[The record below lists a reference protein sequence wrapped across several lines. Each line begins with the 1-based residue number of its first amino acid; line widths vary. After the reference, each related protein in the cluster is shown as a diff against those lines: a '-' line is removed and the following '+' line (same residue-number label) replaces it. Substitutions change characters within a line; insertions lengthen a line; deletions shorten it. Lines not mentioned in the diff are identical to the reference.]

1 LDAHSSTCGR
11 RNVSCTAARVA
22 AEATRVPAA
31 AVATTADDATALFVG
46 HASGARCHS
55 RIHCAVSTVAE
66 SSRMQRILT
75 EPHINKLEVA
85 TVMFARGFSSVLS
98 RVRSTLTQRTL
109 SSSAK
114 THSSSSLLATVAAL
128 GAAGVYAASDKSTA
142 HASGDTLPLPEC
154 VCSQFFTS
162 CCRLIFL
169 SGTLLTTI
177 VCSARTT
184 PAAFV
189 VASR

>member
-1 LDAHSSTCGR
+1 
-11 RNVSCTAARVA
+11 
-22 AEATRVPAA
+22 
-31 AVATTADDATALFVG
+31 
-46 HASGARCHS
+46 
-55 RIHCAVSTVAE
+55 
-66 SSRMQRILT
+66 MQRNKT
-75 EPHINKLEVA
+75 ETHNNKLEVA

-114 THSSSSLLATVAAL
+114 TQSSSSLLATVAAL

-154 VCSQFFTS
+154 VCSQFFMP
-162 CCRLIFL
+162 CYRLIFL
-169 SGTLLTTI
+169 PGTLSTTTA
-177 VCSARTT
+177 CSARTT